1 MHINAIHVHHT
12 HTISKISPSLISPI
26 HTLPSRRLWVEL
38 ASGYAHRCVCARMYQ
53 NFHSAKNFTEIF
65 FSPTACIGEIFSW
78 QKLPRIQYIYNIIIL
93 LINTTLDTCNDTI
106 YDNRCAIAILVQYAV
121 HVQRIQIL
129 MWFCDNPLHGWT
141 KISQV

>member
-1 MHINAIHVHHT
+1 MRIGVCVHEC
-12 HTISKISPSLISPI
+12 IKIF
-26 HTLPSRRLWVEL
+26 TLQKTSR
-38 ASGYAHRCVCARMYQ
+38 
-53 NFHSAKNFTEIF
+53 KF
-65 FSPTACIGEIFSW
+65 FSPTACTGKIFSW

-93 LINTTLDTCNDTI
+93 LINTTLDTCNDI
-106 YDNRCAIAILVQYAV
+106 YDNRYAIAIQVQYAV